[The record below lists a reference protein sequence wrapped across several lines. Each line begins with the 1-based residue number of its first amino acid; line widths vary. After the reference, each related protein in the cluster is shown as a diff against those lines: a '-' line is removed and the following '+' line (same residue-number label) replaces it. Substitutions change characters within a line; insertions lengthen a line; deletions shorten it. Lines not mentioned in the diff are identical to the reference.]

1 MSKNYSTQ
9 GSVVIKRL
17 RTGGTLFTSFKN
29 LGGPLYQ
36 GVDPD
41 KTPALV
47 APDWETETD
56 MRPVIQPVCR
66 ASDGLPVTLMNHR
79 WLYNDVYL
87 EFNSE
92 ADSDGYKLNT
102 NADYYT
108 GYFAM
113 KSDGTLK
120 IVKNLASKEND
131 ADDGL
136 TYEGIAAHNGVNNI
150 NVTCSTTVDIQ
161 HIASNSFT
169 CTVYTA
175 NASLDKETT
184 STVVKTALYL
194 GGLSYT
200 DKAYTVEWYRNSVD
214 AANKLS
220 STTGKYTISADSKS
234 ITINRDGVDG
244 SLELVAVFLI
254 DGERKA
260 VGGITI
266 KDVAD
271 EFVIRYKLTGEG
283 VDESHSVAVEAYISK
298 IDGDIDITSQCSNI
312 TWDLDVVD
320 YETKSVVRHLSGNTT
335 NITNAD
341 SIAGGGMHDVVVT
354 GGVEFT
360 Y

>member
-9 GSVVIKRL
+9 GSITIKRL
-17 RTGGTLFTSFKN
+17 RTGGTLFTSFRN

-41 KTPALV
+41 KTPVLV
-47 APDWETETD
+47 VPDWEND
-56 MRPVIQPVCR
+56 ADSRPILQPVCR

-87 EFNSE
+87 EFNGT
-92 ADSDGYKLNT
+92 ADSDGYVLNS
-102 NADYYT
+102 NANYYK

-136 TYEGIAAHNGVNNI
+136 TYEAIASHNGVNNI
-150 NVTCSTTVDIQ
+150 PVTNSTTIDIQ

-169 CTVYTA
+169 CTVYTEQA
-175 NASLDKETT
+175 TLDKETT

-194 GGLSYT
+194 GGVNYT
-200 DKAYTVEWYRNSVD
+200 DKTYTVKWYRGSID
-214 AANKLS
+214 ASKELA
-220 STTGKYTISADSKS
+220 TTSGKYTISANTKQ
-234 ITINRDGVDG
+234 ITVQRDGVDG
-244 SLELVAVFLI
+244 VLELVAAFII
-254 DGERKA
+254 DGEVKA

-271 EFVIRYKLTGEG
+271 EFVIRFKTTGEG

-298 IDGDIDITSQCSNI
+298 IDGDVDITNQCSNI
-312 TWDLDVVD
+312 SWDLDVVD
-320 YETKSVVRHLSGNTT
+320 YETKSTIRHLSGKSTT
-335 NITNAD
+335 ITNSD
-341 SIAGGGMHDVVVT
+341 STAGGGLHDVTVT